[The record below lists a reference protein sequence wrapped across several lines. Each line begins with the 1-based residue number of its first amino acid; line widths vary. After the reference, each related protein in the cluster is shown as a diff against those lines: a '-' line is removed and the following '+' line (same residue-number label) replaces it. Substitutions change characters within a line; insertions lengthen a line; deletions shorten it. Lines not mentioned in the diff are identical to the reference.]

1 MCRSNSSFK
10 QGLTSLKELRLDHAL
25 NENFTTIDPAIWNGL
40 DSITDLH
47 LDNARG
53 IRIIPTGAFSAI
65 CDTLQ
70 VNVGMCNMTNGRI
83 PGEHLIYKCSGFT
96 KN

>member
-1 MCRSNSSFK
+1 MCRFNSSFK
-10 QGLTSLKELRLDHAL
+10 QGLTSLRELRLDRAL

-47 LDNARG
+47 LGNARG
-53 IRIIPTGAFSAI
+53 IRIIPTGAFSTI

-70 VNVGMCNMTNGRI
+70 VNVGMCYMTQTCYPNKG
-83 PGEHLIYKCSGFT
+83 
-96 KN
+96 